1 MTAEE
6 RERGEI
12 TRQRDLREAST
23 PQGLFSEPVI
33 FTIVIFEIVI
43 AKNFVSA
50 NSAVIRPIIIR
61 SVILAQ
67 HIYDIYDFYK
77 QVVRRLTTVILKQNT
92 SRLLQRQR
100 LEEISD
106 DLLSPF
112 CSSNHGQDI
121 RYDGGGKVTKVCIST
136 GGERWRGR
144 DSGNLAVGEA

>member
-6 RERGEI
+6 RKRGEI

-33 FTIVIFEIVI
+33 FKIVI

-61 SVILAQ
+61 SMILAQ
-67 HIYDIYDFYK
+67 HIYDIHDFYK

-92 SRLLQRQR
+92 SRFLQPQR

>member
-1 MTAEE
+1 M
-6 RERGEI
+6 
-12 TRQRDLREAST
+12 REAST

-33 FTIVIFEIVI
+33 FKIVI
-43 AKNFVSA
+43 AKNFVST

-67 HIYDIYDFYK
+67 HIYDFYK

>member
-6 RERGEI
+6 RKRGEI

-23 PQGLFSEPVI
+23 PQGLFSGPVI
-33 FTIVIFEIVI
+33 FKIVIFEIVI

-67 HIYDIYDFYK
+67 HIYDIHDFYK

-92 SRLLQRQR
+92 SRFLQR

-106 DLLSPF
+106 DLPSPF

>member
-6 RERGEI
+6 RKRGEI

-67 HIYDIYDFYK
+67 HIYDIHDFYK
-77 QVVRRLTTVILKQNT
+77 QVVPRLTTVILKQNT
-92 SRLLQRQR
+92 SRFLQRQR